1 MNILLE
7 TENEQAATELA
18 NEILDDVCGKKVD
31 TWHHCLRAVHGN
43 AEVSCIYHFTEKDV
57 NDDNKRVKFYVHEK
71 GDRVCFQQT
80 WREGYTPGRQ
90 TKLHLIYALVDMLLQ
105 RYPCKFSAIKFEW
118 GEK

>member
-31 TWHHCLRAVHGN
+31 TWHHCLRAVNGN
-43 AEVSCIYHFTEKDV
+43 AEASCIYHFTEKDA
-57 NDDNKRVKFYVHEK
+57 NDDNKRVKFYVHER
-71 GDRVCFQQT
+71 GERVCFQQT

-90 TKLHLIYALVDMLLQ
+90 TKLHLIYALVEMLLQ
-105 RYPCKFSAIKFEW
+105 RYPCKFSGIKFEW
-118 GEK
+118 